1 MYDLIDRPVMQL
13 APGGRFMIWAI
24 RGWIQSATRGTCP
37 PGALAPAFARHGVLP
52 ALPHLHMMLVAF
64 NRRATRQIAF
74 SPLAC
79 NHIGDDEAVL
89 LQLCRDA
96 IGDPPRAHATL
107 ALLLEQESVGPAF
120 SSLIATM
127 GVLRE
132 GGLDAISLQ
141 QDGAL
146 GSR

>member
-13 APGGRFMIWAI
+13 APGGRFMIWAM

-52 ALPHLHMMLVAF
+52 ALPHLHMMLAEL
-64 NRRATRQIAF
+64 NRRSTRQIAF

-79 NHIGDDEAVL
+79 HYIGDDEAVL
-89 LQLCRDA
+89 LQVCRDA
-96 IGDPPRAHATL
+96 TEAPPRARATL
-107 ALLLEQESVGPAF
+107 TLLLEEEAVGPVF
-120 SSLIATM
+120 SALIAAM
-127 GVLRE
+127 AFLRE
-132 GGLDAISLQ
+132 GGFDAIALQ

-146 GSR
+146 GPH